1 MSRKRGQFFPANSV
15 EAPGP
20 HQGFAMDPS
29 RTEGFSELEAEPE
42 ELLVD
47 ITEHLGR
54 SISLV
59 LETALRDIRKLVNAR
74 IRVLKVELQ
83 EKSTE
88 IDVLRVRLQ
97 AAEREARAPRAGG
110 GDVGMG
116 GLAKLASRRPDYAGS
131 KHGEHKRFRSGAP
144 AVKKE
149 NINAI
154 CDYLRKD
161 KDARDG
167 DPGVSDPSRADREGA
182 SDPSAPLW
190 TESSSG
196 GEEQE
201 DGEAA
206 PATEELFS
214 MLPTDSKRLEEY
226 ESWIAGMD
234 YVSELHQGVKQLK
247 CERNSH
253 QYGEDAVAGRD
264 DSQVGGG
271 GPGDLLLPPEF
282 PSKKESGGSRFGPG
296 QELEGA
302 GAGADGRG
310 EPGER
315 AEGADQTATALPY
328 HADACLCP
336 RCGTFCPS
344 AAFLG
349 EHLKAAHGED
359 TGAGPG
365 RSPPPTRARPPS
377 NVLGR
382 DPGGEGEAGKGVPG
396 EKQRGGGGGRGGYEC
411 ADCGRR
417 FNYLGNLRQH
427 QRIHTGEKPFTCEEC
442 GERFRHAA
450 QLKSHRLSHSG
461 AQSPF
466 SCPQCGKGFPV
477 LSGLKRHQ
485 RVHTG
490 ESPYQCAQCGRRF
503 KELGNLYTHQRIHSG
518 ATPYQCAQC
527 QRRFRHLGTYK
538 SHRCAAAQNPSL
550 VPADID

>member
-1 MSRKRGQFFPANSV
+1 
-15 EAPGP
+15 
-20 HQGFAMDPS
+20 
-29 RTEGFSELEAEPE
+29 
-42 ELLVD
+42 
-47 ITEHLGR
+47 
-54 SISLV
+54 
-59 LETALRDIRKLVNAR
+59 
-74 IRVLKVELQ
+74 
-83 EKSTE
+83 
-88 IDVLRVRLQ
+88 
-97 AAEREARAPRAGG
+97 
-110 GDVGMG
+110 MG

-234 YVSELHQGVKQLK
+234 YVSELHQ
-247 CERNSH
+247 
-253 QYGEDAVAGRD
+253 
-264 DSQVGGG
+264 
-271 GPGDLLLPPEF
+271 
-282 PSKKESGGSRFGPG
+282 
-296 QELEGA
+296 
-302 GAGADGRG
+302 
-310 EPGER
+310 
-315 AEGADQTATALPY
+315 ALPY

-461 AQSPF
+461 APSPF